1 MGKHEIEKARI
12 GVGAGRGQGS
22 LIQWA
27 EWALRKLALGVSRGL
42 ESCPSEVGMDLQ
54 SLGVIPSSHARDPGD
69 AY

>member
-1 MGKHEIEKARI
+1 MGR
-12 GVGAGRGQGS
+12 VGTEEAGSRGLQ
-22 LIQWA
+22 
-27 EWALRKLALGVSRGL
+27 GL